1 MAVALRVALLV
12 ACLGASTAR
21 AGCEPDGIQI
31 FPAPGAVVPI
41 NVKFLL
47 EGRGADAARVH
58 KLLGTQDL
66 ILKAGQDQVRVSALR
81 EWTSANK
88 RTALLLKPVGDLLP
102 NRNYRLDLSKLIPGV
117 RLLNSTDSSISFRTA
132 PVADQVPPEFKSNPV
147 VSEGQY
153 RKEGNQIT
161 RILKLRA
168 PLNEEGAAYLLTT
181 VQRAKGNPA
190 KQIFP
195 IPIAQ
200 EEATLGQDGCTGSFV
215 FDDGRAYKIW
225 VELFDWAGNT
235 AEEKA
240 PVIEAQ
246 APRPD

>member
-1 MAVALRVALLV
+1 MAVALRIAVLFMA
-12 ACLGASTAR
+12 LGAVTADAR
-21 AGCEPDGIQI
+21 CEPDGIEI

-47 EGRGADAARVH
+47 EGRGADAAKIH

-66 ILKAGQDQVRVSALR
+66 ILKGGQDQVRVSVLR

-102 NRNYRLDLSKLIPGV
+102 NRNYRLELSKLIPGA
-117 RLLNSTDSSISFRTA
+117 RLLNSADSTISFRTA
-132 PVADQVPPEFKSNPV
+132 SVADQVAPEFKSNPV

-153 RKEGNQIT
+153 RKDGNQIT
-161 RILKLRA
+161 RLLKIRA
-168 PLNEEGAAYLLTT
+168 PLYEEGAAYLLAT

-195 IPIAQ
+195 IPIVQ

-225 VELFDWAGNT
+225 VELFDWAGNP
-235 AEEKA
+235 AEERV